1 MELRTLTRQN
11 KPLGSRYRNMN
22 INAGNFDPRVW
33 VAPEVLKS
41 CLGARIVE
49 LELVGEVDME
59 SEGLHVAGDLEGV
72 SGAVHENVLGVES
85 YFNF

>member
-22 INAGNFDPRVW
+22 INAGNFDPGVW

-49 LELVGEVDME
+49 FELVGKIDME
-59 SEGLHVAGDLEGV
+59 SEGLHVAGDLEGEG
-72 SGAVHENVLGVES
+72 GAV
-85 YFNF
+85 